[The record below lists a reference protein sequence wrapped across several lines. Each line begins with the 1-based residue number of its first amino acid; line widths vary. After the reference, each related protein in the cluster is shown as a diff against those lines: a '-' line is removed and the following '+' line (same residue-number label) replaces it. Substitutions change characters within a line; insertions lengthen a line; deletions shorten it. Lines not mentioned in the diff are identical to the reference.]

1 MRILKTTL
9 VPDEAVPE
17 FKSLCFEVA
26 ERPLGEVLL
35 RGLYPLGLAST
46 FDGFRDTSKLVQ
58 AVADRLNKEEH
69 ILSQLKDFGH
79 SFEVKPPTKQY
90 GYSYQ
95 HRDGDKE
102 DTWEDLEHIAKG
114 LYFSEGL
121 TYPEIVEIAR
131 RRLARNWRHE
141 LAKGLLTGKLYAFNA
156 QRRFLKA
163 RSRKVKLRSRE
174 DMDNY
179 DLSEILSI
187 EDFKDDDKLLVKR
200 GIPGSVNFRRPG
212 AIREFT
218 TPDGLLSLTSRIRHF
233 DMRIYEQKGGKPDH
247 YGSNVRYTCQLQ
259 DDDIRF
265 VPELNLSN
273 DRNCRERAREFAHE
287 LASGGGRYCFNLEIK
302 KVEKLLDRARI
313 RFPSLDYSK
322 SDGGEASLPSA
333 GFRKDVAVKTFAVG
347 PVVSEGLTNGTLAKL
362 LREYG
367 EKASGIK
374 EQLAERMAELLA
386 RLYEKSE
393 KVLDGYFRQSFI
405 RLKGSGGPGPEVF
418 EPPIDGRGLRHSV
431 VALYV
436 LKHLRGSRILSSAW
450 ENTAYSVEDL
460 ARALIEGRVSVD
472 GVFVKTA

>member
-1 MRILKTTL
+1 VRVLKAML
-9 VPDEAVPE
+9 VPAEEVPE
-17 FKSLCFEVA
+17 FKSLRFEVI

-35 RGLYPLGLAST
+35 RGLYPLGLAATS
-46 FDGFRDTSKLVQ
+46 DGFRDTSKLVQ
-58 AVADRLNKEEH
+58 AVADRLNREEH
-69 ILSQLKDFGH
+69 ILPQLKDFGH
-79 SFEVKPPTKQY
+79 SFEVTPPTKQY
-90 GYSYQ
+90 GYAYQ
-95 HRDGDKE
+95 HKDGDKE
-102 DTWEDLEHIAKG
+102 DTWENLEHIAKG
-114 LYFSEGL
+114 LYFAEGL
-121 TYPEIVEIAR
+121 TYPELVEIAR
-131 RRLARNWRHE
+131 RRLARSWRHE

-174 DMDNY
+174 DMDKY
-179 DLSEILSI
+179 DLSEVLSI
-187 EDFKDDDKLLVKR
+187 EDFKDDDKLLVAR
-200 GIPGSVNFRRPG
+200 GIPGTVNFRHPS
-212 AIREFT
+212 AVREFT

-233 DMRIYEQKGGKPDH
+233 DMRIYEQQDAKPSL
-247 YGSNVRYTCQLQ
+247 YGSNIRYTCQLQ

-273 DRNCRERAREFAHE
+273 DRNCRERAREFARE
-287 LASGGGRYCFNLEIK
+287 LASGGGRYCFTLEID
-302 KVEKLLDRARI
+302 KVETLLDRARI

-322 SDGGEASLPSA
+322 SDGGETSLPSA

-347 PVVSEGLTNGTLAKL
+347 PVVSEGFTNAALAKL

-367 EKASGIK
+367 EKVSGIK
-374 EQLAERMAELLA
+374 EELAERMTELLA
-386 RLYEKSE
+386 RLYKESE
-393 KVLDGYFRQSFI
+393 KTLAGYFEQGFV
-405 RLKGSGGPGPEVF
+405 RLSGAGGPNSEVF

-460 ARALIEGRVSVD
+460 AKALIEKRVSVD